1 MNTYAVDFET
11 YYDKEYS
18 IKTMGVEAYCA
29 DPRFD
34 AYFVSIHGHDV
45 SYDGP
50 VNLAPWDEINGHR
63 WVSHNAGFD
72 QCVYQHLLFLEYG
85 RGIIPSPAV
94 WECTADLSV
103 YLSCPRSLAGAS
115 EALLGVRPDKTVRSN
130 MLGKHWSD
138 LSDDEKQALADY
150 AQGDAVGCYRLW
162 DEHSDKWPEHERTIS
177 RINRE
182 CGSFGVNID
191 AERLQGYLDDLK
203 TVMWKAEVNIPW
215 DWSGNKT
222 PLSPKMLRLECRKTI
237 IGEGGKPGENIFLPC
252 PASLAATSEECI
264 AWEQKYGD
272 RFPWVGAMRDWRRS
286 NILLKR
292 LETIQKRLRPDGT
305 FPFSIKY
312 FGGHTGRFSG
322 GGGFNVQNMPRGAIM
337 GVDLRS
343 LFIPRQGKQFVIADL
358 AQIEARVT
366 LWLARDWETM
376 DKVAEGMSVYEAHA
390 VAAMKYDP
398 SRGKLK
404 QVDPE
409 LYQLAKARVLGL
421 GFGCGWARFLALA
434 KTNLKPAAFE
444 RVFHGEVTDSEVD
457 EFVRNIEAQ
466 RDGIARI
473 ILWRELPEMESRE
486 WVNSWHQVAEFRMTN
501 PKIVSLWRELHVD
514 CVRSKGKTFT
524 MELPSGRELTYY
536 DVRTFPKLNAEIVRT
551 ERRTSVY
558 GGLLTEN
565 LVQAAARDVFVA
577 GMLRL
582 HEAGYRI
589 LFHVHDEYVIETD
602 IGADIAPIKAII
614 EQTPDWLPRCPI
626 GAEVDVADRYLK

>member
-34 AYFVSIHGHDV
+34 AYFVSIHGRDV

-72 QCVYQHLLFLEYG
+72 QCVWDHIADEHAAYPE
-85 RGIIPSPAV
+85 V
-94 WECTADLSV
+94 WECTADMSV

-115 EALLGVRPDKTVRSN
+115 EVLLGVRPDKTVRSN

-177 RINRE
+177 RINRA

-191 AERLQGYLDDLK
+191 AERLQGYLDNLK

-222 PLSPKMLRLECRKTI
+222 PLSPKMLRLECRKTV

-252 PASLAATSEECI
+252 PASLAATSAECI

-343 LFIPRQGKQFVIADL
+343 LFIPRPGKQFVIADL

-366 LWLARDWETM
+366 LWLARDWATM
-376 DKVAEGMSVYEAHA
+376 DKVEEGMSVYEAHA
-390 VAAMKYDP
+390 AATMKYDS
-398 SRGKLK
+398 SRGVLK
-404 QVDPE
+404 QVDPSM
-409 LYQLAKARVLGL
+409 YALAKARVLGL
-421 GFGCGWARFLALA
+421 GFGCGWKRFKELAETA
-434 KTNLKPAAFE
+434 YGIEMTNE
-444 RVFHGEVTDSEVD
+444 
-457 EFVRNIEAQ
+457 EAE
-466 RDGIARI
+466 DT
-473 ILWRELPEMESRE
+473 
-486 WVNSWHQVAEFRMTN
+486 VAEFRMTN
-501 PKIVSLWRELHVD
+501 PKIVNLWRELHAA
-514 CVRSKGKTFT
+514 CAQNKGKTFT
-524 MELPSGRELTYY
+524 VELPSGRTLDYY
-536 DVRTFPKLNAEIVRT
+536 DVKTYPELNAEIVRS
-551 ERRTSVY
+551 ERRAKVY

-565 LVQAAARDVFVA
+565 LVQATARDVFVD